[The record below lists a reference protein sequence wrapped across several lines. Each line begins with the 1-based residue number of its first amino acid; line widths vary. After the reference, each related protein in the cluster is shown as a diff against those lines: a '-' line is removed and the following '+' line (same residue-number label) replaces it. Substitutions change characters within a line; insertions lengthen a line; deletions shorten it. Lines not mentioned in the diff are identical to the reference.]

1 MSQKRLCQNFV
12 QNTLFIILTA
22 FTVVVFVTISVAVSQ
37 ANFLATSRNLLE
49 NLLGSFCATVGKLIG
64 QLFGQL
70 LGNTQAA
77 FGTLWLALIGV
88 ALYAFGSI
96 LFSWK
101 RIVFFCPEGMD
112 GGIPRALRL
121 SIMSAG
127 QEQVWCRCAHVWFS
141 RLRAQYPLGVPCVF
155 EVPHFW
161 SALLLSLRWLFC

>member
-37 ANFLATSRNLLE
+37 ANFLE

-96 LFSWK
+96 LFS
-101 RIVFFCPEGMD
+101 
-112 GGIPRALRL
+112 
-121 SIMSAG
+121 
-127 QEQVWCRCAHVWFS
+127 
-141 RLRAQYPLGVPCVF
+141 
-155 EVPHFW
+155 
-161 SALLLSLRWLFC
+161 

>member
-1 MSQKRLCQNFV
+1 MSQKHLCQNFV
-12 QNTLFIILTA
+12 QNASFIILTA

-96 LFSWK
+96 LFS
-101 RIVFFCPEGMD
+101 
-112 GGIPRALRL
+112 
-121 SIMSAG
+121 
-127 QEQVWCRCAHVWFS
+127 
-141 RLRAQYPLGVPCVF
+141 
-155 EVPHFW
+155 
-161 SALLLSLRWLFC
+161 